1 MNIKPWTEVTA
12 RINKFEEI
20 EAIHQWCRDNCK
32 GSYNI
37 YGVPA
42 TAIRRAR
49 FESVDDA
56 ILFALRWA

>member
-1 MNIKPWTEVTA
+1 MNNKPWTEVTA
-12 RINKFEEI
+12 RVNRYEDI
-20 EAIHQWCRDNCK
+20 ENMYQWCKDNCTNGYK
-32 GSYNI
+32 ILGMP
-37 YGVPA
+37 G

>member
-12 RINKFEEI
+12 RVNRYEDI
-20 EAIHQWCRDNCK
+20 ENMYQWCEDNCSRGYK
-32 GSYNI
+32 ILGMP
-37 YGVPA
+37 G

>member
-12 RINKFEEI
+12 RVNRYEDI
-20 EAIHQWCRDNCK
+20 ETMYQWCEDNCSRGYK
-32 GSYNI
+32 VL
-37 YGVPA
+37 GVPG

-56 ILFALRWA
+56 ILFALRWT